1 MFASSRAWELPP
13 GITGTTGL
21 GSGNKARS
29 RKSSDL
35 SLVWS
40 GDEGKTDT
48 VAEDT
53 EVIPG
58 IVIPKGSR
66 LESEEQ
72 PSRKRWASGFST
84 LECM

>member
-13 GITGTTGL
+13 GITGTTDL
-21 GSGNKARS
+21 SFGNKARS

-35 SLVWS
+35 SLVLWL
-40 GDEGKTDT
+40 GDEDKTDT
-48 VAEDT
+48 VVEDT

-66 LESEEQ
+66 LESEENFL
-72 PSRKRWASGFST
+72 RKGGFQT
-84 LECM
+84 GQL